1 MPVRD
6 SQALPLA
13 ALVFLAANLLHTADH
28 VRQEL
33 AGLNAVVMIGGAL
46 VTAQAVAALV
56 LARQRHRLAPVFA
69 TAVGFVSAVL
79 VAQSH
84 LLPHWSVLSDSY
96 IDDVHPDLLSWA
108 VAIAEVATAFVLGLI
123 GLQQHRSRT
132 QPRVAV
138 DA

>member
-13 ALVFLAANLLHTADH
+13 ALVFLAANLLHSADH
-28 VRQEL
+28 VRQHF
-33 AGLNAVVMIGGAL
+33 AGLTAVVMIGGAL
-46 VTAQAVAALV
+46 VTAQAVAVVV
-56 LARQRHRLAPVFA
+56 LARQRHRLAPVVA
-69 TAVGFVSAVL
+69 AAVGFVSAVL

-84 LLPHWSVLSDSY
+84 LAPHWSVLSDSY

-108 VAIAEVATAFVLGLI
+108 IAILEVVTAIVLGAV
-123 GLQQHRSRT
+123 GVQRHRTRA
-132 QPRVAV
+132 PLRVTA